1 MRRRD
6 PRGLAG
12 GESGAHDA
20 QRGPRHPI
28 AVGGPAGG
36 EQVRDVAAHERPQRD
51 VVGLASGLLETAAER
66 RRIVKFARPGAERD
80 AIGKPRPAAQILG
93 GDLIERIDV
102 PRLAGAE
109 FGAGRDQIRVPVAR
123 DAADHIEIGPG
134 LAASAHLR
142 GADAGRVPGVVFLG
156 DQIGDDVSRDRQ
168 PHHEP
173 GLFGEVRNAP
183 RLRLPD
189 RLAPAR
195 GRDRHLARDA
205 AEPGA
210 ERAHVDEA
218 SIAVTRR
225 GAGEIHK
232 VAVPTGV
239 DEGARLDPARP
250 AAILDRDG
258 AHGIAVA
265 LRGNEEGMQQHI
277 DARF

>member
-1 MRRRD
+1 M
-6 PRGLAG
+6 
-12 GESGAHDA
+12 
-20 QRGPRHPI
+20 
-28 AVGGPAGG
+28 
-36 EQVRDVAAHERPQRD
+36 
-51 VVGLASGLLETAAER
+51 
-66 RRIVKFARPGAERD
+66 
-80 AIGKPRPAAQILG
+80 
-93 GDLIERIDV
+93 
-102 PRLAGAE
+102 
-109 FGAGRDQIRVPVAR
+109 
-123 DAADHIEIGPG
+123 
-134 LAASAHLR
+134 
-142 GADAGRVPGVVFLG
+142 
-156 DQIGDDVSRDRQ
+156 
-168 PHHEP
+168 
-173 GLFGEVRNAP
+173 RNAP

-265 LRGNEEGMQQHI
+265 LRGNEEGMQKHI
-277 DARF
+277 DARLQRDVVEHALDGLGIEHDEHATKPLGPDERAQGTQRREYFLGDAADRGPGFWAERVEAAIGEHVA